1 MVVNYRCG
9 KAEHGSNATQPK
21 VATTKFVAASRLA
34 HLILNNQRG
43 AVAPFKGFGFFG
55 FGSSRVYRFFSG
67 SVQVIVRKP
76 CRS

>member
-1 MVVNYRCG
+1 MVAMPHSL
-9 KAEHGSNATQPK
+9 KF
-21 VATTKFVAASRLA
+21 ATTKFVAASRLA

-43 AVAPFKGFGFFG
+43 AVAPFKGFGFFS